1 MVVAP
6 ERAPGARRRSVRE
19 VVRTLIASRSELEAA
34 DERQETLLA
43 GCAAVADLVPRRRAQ
58 VCGVLRSV
66 RLRPADEVPA
76 LEAELFDGSGT
87 LRVVWLGRR
96 SVGGIDCGRRLKVE
110 GLVCFA
116 GGQPTIYNP
125 RYELAPR
132 PGE

>member
-1 MVVAP
+1 MH
-6 ERAPGARRRSVRE
+6 
-19 VVRTLIASRSELEAA
+19 LICSAFNGGIVTS
-34 DERQETLLA
+34 
-43 GCAAVADLVPRRRAQ
+43 
-58 VCGVLRSV
+58 
-66 RLRPADEVPA
+66 
-76 LEAELFDGSGT
+76 
-87 LRVVWLGRR
+87 